1 MLMWITWVTIFVA
14 HFLAKRTLQF
24 QSAQIFQAQP
34 ENFRKPKIRILAVE
48 SEIYEVPPWDQFKH
62 VIWEALVD
70 VEEVDIKRI
79 ITALEEKVMKRYG
92 VAPETVRSLHLLR
105 GIIDGTMKTCHLRMH
120 CEAVFAALLEARH

>member
-1 MLMWITWVTIFVA
+1 M
-14 HFLAKRTLQF
+14 
-24 QSAQIFQAQP
+24 QP
-34 ENFRKPKIRILAVE
+34 KNFRKPKIKILAVE

-92 VAPETVRSLHLLR
+92 VAPETARGLHLLR
-105 GIIDGTMKTCHLRMH
+105 GIIDGMMKTCHLCMH
-120 CEAVFAALLEARH
+120 CEAVFAALLEARHRVQLNSFTNTDKATELKRLDDNFKVLDIVS